1 MLVELTDNRAIKGAF
16 KEDKAVAEKF
26 KVFVPLF
33 IAEEVREF
41 SMLDPVFVG
50 D

>member
-1 MLVELTDNRAIKGAF
+1 MLVELTGNRAIKGAF
-16 KEDKAVAEKF
+16 KEDKTVAKKF
-26 KVFVPLF
+26 KVFQTMF

-41 SMLDPVFVG
+41 SMLYPVFVS

>member
-16 KEDKAVAEKF
+16 KDKAVAEKF
-26 KVFVPLF
+26 KVFVPIF

>member
-1 MLVELTDNRAIKGAF
+1 VADNRAIKGAF
-16 KEDKAVAEKF
+16 KEYKAVAEKYF
-26 KVFVPLF
+26 ISML